1 MLSEFQREK
10 KEGQTKK
17 YNQGIM
23 SKTLEMFEGYQP
35 MDWRS
40 RANHKLGASQKLNTK
55 NIITKLLKT
64 KDRGKKNTWKQKDTT
79 AYIKRK
85 TIWMTTDLSSE
96 IIEARRKWH
105 SIFQM
110 LKENNW

>member
-17 YNQGIM
+17 NNQGIM

-40 RANHKLGASQKLNTK
+40 RANHKLDASQKLNTK

-64 KDRGKKNTWKQKDTT
+64 KDREKKTLES
-79 AYIKRK
+79 RK
-85 TIWMTTDLSSE
+85 TQQLT
-96 IIEARRKWH
+96 
-105 SIFQM
+105 
-110 LKENNW
+110 LKEK